1 MFTRSM
7 MRPFEEQGQKD
18 TETERERERE
28 RERGSGL
35 KRGVRR
41 LWQSVKWCARLAAF
55 PVRRSSLNEIVWRP
69 STAPFAT
76 MGSVM

>member
-7 MRPFEEQGQKD
+7 MRPFEEQGQIKK
-18 TETERERERE
+18 EKE
-28 RERGSGL
+28 GSGL